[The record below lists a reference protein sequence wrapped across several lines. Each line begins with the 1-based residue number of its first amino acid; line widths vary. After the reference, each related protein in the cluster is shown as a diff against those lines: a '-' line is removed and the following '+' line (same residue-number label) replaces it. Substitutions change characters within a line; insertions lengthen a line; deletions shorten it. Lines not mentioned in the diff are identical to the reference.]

1 MLMFQN
7 GLLATFI
14 PEILMVL
21 GFVLCILTAGFQ
33 SHNSTVEHTQ
43 LVAQISNYEP
53 QQVSSYQLTYRDF
66 QVTAEVVDEIS
77 PTQPHIIVEDNNIA
91 YESPF
96 STSDGLTFV
105 DFSRPPPTILS

>member
-1 MLMFQN
+1 MFQN

-33 SHNSTVEHTQ
+33 SHNSTVEHAQ
-43 LVAQISNYEP
+43 PIAQISNYEP

-66 QVTAEVVDEIS
+66 QVEAEIIEEIRQ
-77 PTQPHIIVEDNNIA
+77 TQPYLIVKDSNIA
-91 YESPF
+91 YESPL
-96 STSDGLTFV
+96 STSEGLCFV
-105 DFSRPPPTILS
+105 DFSRPPPSFVL